1 MRFGEFSLY
10 DATGVELTAPVKC
23 SGRLLKAGHILDSS
37 DIADLRAAGIKKVV
51 GAQFDAADIKPE
63 TAADILLNEGDT
75 VEVAQVSTTDSLHI
89 LSQTGAWVFGG
100 ES

>member
-1 MRFGEFSLY
+1 MKQYKVENLTDLIVNGENFTPSS
-10 DATGVELTAPVKC
+10 VI
-23 SGRLLKAGHILDSS
+23 LLNGEQIETEFLSETT
-37 DIADLRAAGIKKVV
+37 LR
-51 GAQFDAADIKPE
+51 
-63 TAADILLNEGDT
+63 AADILLNEGDT